1 MYRAK
6 IPGLSSLAIGDF
18 PLGNLLFGYGF
29 MAYLAIAVAIVLW
42 YFLTRTRAGLNLRS
56 VGENPATADA
66 AGINVTRYQYLA
78 TCIGAGI
85 SGLGGLYY
93 TMDYIKGT
101 WGNDGTIE
109 SLGWLALALVIFS
122 VWRPLNT
129 IWGSY
134 LFGALTWL
142 YFYIP
147 NLTRKDME
155 LFKMLPYLVTIA
167 VLILIST
174 RKKRENQPP
183 AHLGLS
189 YFREERYAV
198 SPHGKRAPRRL
209 PRRSFCLFQISAWCL
224 RAAARMLRISMARV
238 MGPTPPGTGVM
249 QAALGSTAS

>member
-1 MYRAK
+1 M
-6 IPGLSSLAIGDF
+6 
-18 PLGNLLFGYGF
+18 
-29 MAYLAIAVAIVLW
+29 
-42 YFLTRTRAGLNLRS
+42 
-56 VGENPATADA
+56 
-66 AGINVTRYQYLA
+66 
-78 TCIGAGI
+78 
-85 SGLGGLYY
+85 
-93 TMDYIKGT
+93 
-101 WGNDGTIE
+101 
-109 SLGWLALALVIFS
+109 IFS

-189 YFREERYAV
+189 YFREER
-198 SPHGKRAPRRL
+198 
-209 PRRSFCLFQISAWCL
+209 
-224 RAAARMLRISMARV
+224 
-238 MGPTPPGTGVM
+238 
-249 QAALGSTAS
+249 